1 MIKGYQEKLMN
12 IYEKIREEE
21 NRNLKNRKNE
31 ILQKAPEIIE
41 LDNTIQKISLALP
54 MAILKGASETDIDSI
69 KGDIQ
74 ELRKQKYELLTSYG
88 YPTDYLTLHY
98 QCSKCQDTGYIGVK
112 RCNCFKTKLVNLY
125 YETSKLGNNLNTCNF
140 NNFDIRLFSSEHDSN
155 YKNSQRKNMEKIYE
169 FVRGSYLPNF
179 DSHNTNLLFYGESGN
194 GKTFLSWCIA
204 KELLDKGYLV
214 LYKTSNELIRDLR
227 EIAFNNNYILE
238 DLLINC
244 DLLIIDDLGAEQV
257 TDFSTNELFNLINK
271 KLLNNKKMIISTN
284 LNLPD
289 IEKSYTTRVYS
300 RLVGNF
306 TFFKFYGNDVRI
318 KLNLARMR
326 SQQQ

>member
-12 IYEKIREEE
+12 IYEKIREDE

-41 LDNTIQKISLALP
+41 LDNTIQKLSLALP
-54 MAILKGASETDIDSI
+54 MAILKGASESDLDNI
-69 KGDIQ
+69 KADIQ
-74 ELRKQKYELLTSYG
+74 ELRKQKYELLTAYG

-98 QCSKCQDTGYIGVK
+98 QCSKCQDTGYIGTK
-112 RCNCFKTKLVNLY
+112 RCSCFKTKLVNLY
-125 YETSKLGNNLNTCNF
+125 YETSKLSNNLATCNF
-140 NNFDIRLFSSEHDSN
+140 NNFDIRLFSSENSGN

-169 FVRGSYLPNF
+169 FVRGNYLANF
-179 DSHNTNLLFYGESGN
+179 DTDNTNLLFYGESGN

-204 KELLDKGYLV
+204 KEILDKGYLV
-214 LYKTSNELIRDLR
+214 IYKTSNDLIRDLR
-227 EIAFNNNYILE
+227 EITFNNNYVLE

>member
-12 IYEKIREEE
+12 IYEKIREDE
-21 NRNLKNRKNE
+21 NHNLKNRKNE

-41 LDNTIQKISLALP
+41 LDNTIQKLSLALP
-54 MAILKGASETDIDSI
+54 MAILKGASESDLNNI
-69 KGDIQ
+69 KADIQ
-74 ELRKQKYELLTSYG
+74 ELRKQKYELLTAYG

-98 QCSKCQDTGYIGVK
+98 QCPKCQDTGYIGTK
-112 RCNCFKTKLVNLY
+112 RCSCFKTKLVNLY
-125 YETSKLGNNLNTCNF
+125 YETSKLSNNLATCNF
-140 NNFDIRLFSSEHDSN
+140 NNFDIRLFSSENSGN

-169 FVRGSYLPNF
+169 FVRGNYLANF
-179 DSHNTNLLFYGESGN
+179 DTDNTNLLFYGESGN

-214 LYKTSNELIRDLR
+214 IYKTSNDLIRDLR
-227 EIAFNNNYILE
+227 EITFNNNYVLE

>member
-12 IYEKIREEE
+12 IYEKIREDE
-21 NRNLKNRKNE
+21 NRNLKNRKDE

-41 LDNTIQKISLALP
+41 LDNTIQKLSLALP
-54 MAILKGASETDIDSI
+54 MAILKGASEADLDNI
-69 KGDIQ
+69 KADIQ

-98 QCSKCQDTGYIGVK
+98 QCAKCQDTGYIGTK
-112 RCNCFKTKLVNLY
+112 RCKCFKSKLVNLY
-125 YETSKLGNNLNTCNF
+125 YETSKLANNLATCNF
-140 NNFDIRLFSSEHDSN
+140 NNFDIKLFSSENNGN

-179 DSHNTNLLFYGESGN
+179 DTDNTNLLFYGESGN

-214 LYKTSNELIRDLR
+214 IYKTSNDLIRDLR
-227 EIAFNNNYILE
+227 EITFNNNYMLE

>member
-12 IYEKIREEE
+12 IYEKIREDE
-21 NRNLKNRKNE
+21 NNKLKIRKNE
-31 ILQKAPEIIE
+31 VLQKIPEINE

-54 MAILKGASETDIDSI
+54 MAILKGASEADLDNI
-69 KGDIQ
+69 KADIQ
-74 ELRKQKYELLTSYG
+74 ELRKQKYELLAANG
-88 YPTDYLTLHY
+88 YPMDYLNMHY
-98 QCSKCQDTGYIGVK
+98 QCSKCQDTGYIGTK
-112 RCNCFKTKLVNLY
+112 RCSCFKTKLVNLY
-125 YETSKLGNNLNTCNF
+125 YETSRLSNNLTTCNF
-140 NNFDIRLFSSEHDSN
+140 NNFNIKLFSPENDGN

-169 FVRGSYLPNF
+169 FIRGSYLANF
-179 DSHNTNLLFYGESGN
+179 DTDNTNLLFYGESGN

-214 LYKTSNELIRDLR
+214 IYKTSNDLIRDLR
-227 EIAFNNNYILE
+227 EITFNNNYVLE

-257 TDFSTNELFNLINK
+257 TDFSSNELFNLINK
-271 KLLNNKKMIISTN
+271 KLLSNKKMIISTN

-326 SQQQ
+326 SQQ

>member
-54 MAILKGASETDIDSI
+54 MAILKGASDTDIDNI

-112 RCNCFKTKLVNLY
+112 KCNCFKTKLVNLY
-125 YETSKLGNNLNTCNF
+125 YETSKLGNNLNSCNF

-179 DSHNTNLLFYGESGN
+179 DNHNNNILFYGESGN

-227 EIAFNNNYILE
+227 EIAFNNDYTLE

-306 TFFKFYGNDVRI
+306 TFFKFYGNDIRI

-326 SQQQ
+326 AQQ

>member
-12 IYEKIREEE
+12 IYEKIREDES
-21 NRNLKNRKNE
+21 RNLKNRKNE

-41 LDNTIQKISLALP
+41 LDNTIQKLSLALP
-54 MAILKGASETDIDSI
+54 MAILKGASEADLDNI
-69 KGDIQ
+69 KADIQ

-98 QCSKCQDTGYIGVK
+98 QCAKCQDTGYIGTK
-112 RCNCFKTKLVNLY
+112 RCKCFKNKLVNLY
-125 YETSKLGNNLNTCNF
+125 YETSKLANNLATCNF
-140 NNFDIRLFSSEHDSN
+140 NNFNIKLFSSENNGN

-179 DSHNTNLLFYGESGN
+179 DTDNTNLLFYGESGN

-214 LYKTSNELIRDLR
+214 IYKTSNDLIRDLR